1 MKTIELSDKLS
12 ISNIV
17 YGMWRLTDDQD
28 TSAGHIQNKIE
39 ACLEQGIDTFDQAD
53 IYGGYTAE
61 GLLGSVIKQS
71 PQLRSAMKIITKCNI
86 VAPMGIHSDKRF
98 KYYDT
103 TAGYINGC
111 VERSLKI
118 MNLEHIDL
126 LLLHRPD
133 PLMDADETGAALDA
147 LVSSGKVNAVGVS
160 NFRPWDFSLLQSRM
174 QNPLVTN
181 QIEISLAHHLAL
193 SNGDLAFLQQHS
205 VTPMAWSPLAGG
217 AMLQDSMSPL
227 FLLMQQIGEMH
238 SVSPEAVAVAWLLRH
253 PANIVPIMGSNRLD
267 RIQRLGEAL
276 SVDLSTEEWFGLLE
290 QASGQPVP

>member
-1 MKTIELSDKLS
+1 MKSIELSDKVS

-39 ACLEQGIDTFDQAD
+39 ACLEQGINTFDQAD

-61 GLLGSVIKQS
+61 GLLGSVLKQS
-71 PQLRSAMKIITKCNI
+71 PQLRSAIKIITKCNI
-86 VAPMGIHSDKRF
+86 VAPMGLHVGKRF

-103 TAGYINGC
+103 TASYINGC
-111 VERSLKI
+111 IERSLTE
-118 MNLEHIDL
+118 MNVEYIDL
-126 LLLHRPD
+126 LLLHRPN
-133 PLMDADETGAALDA
+133 PLMDANETGAALDT
-147 LVSSGKVNAVGVS
+147 LINSGKVNAVGVS

-181 QIEISLAHHLAL
+181 QIEISLSQSSAFN
-193 SNGDLAFLQQHS
+193 NGDLAFLQQHS

-217 AMLQDSMSPL
+217 SILQDSLSPL
-227 FLLMQQIGEMH
+227 FLLMQQIGETH
-238 SVSPEAVAVAWLLRH
+238 SVSPEAVAIAWLLRH

-267 RIQRLGEAL
+267 RIRRFDDA
-276 SVDLSTEEWFGLLE
+276 SKVDLSAEEWFGLLE
-290 QASGQPVP
+290 QASGHPAP

>member
-1 MKTIELSDKLS
+1 VKTIELSDKLS

-39 ACLEQGIDTFDQAD
+39 ACVEQGIDTFDQAD

-71 PQLRSAMKIITKCNI
+71 PQLRSSIKIIAKCNI

-103 TAGYINGC
+103 TAGYINSC
-111 VERSLKI
+111 VERSLKT

-133 PLMDADETGAALDA
+133 PLMNADEAGAALDA
-147 LVSSGKVNAVGVS
+147 LVSSGKVTAVGAS
-160 NFRPWDFSLLQSRM
+160 NFRPWDFNLLQSRM
-174 QNPLVTN
+174 QHPLVTN
-181 QIEISLAHHLAL
+181 QIEISLMQQAAL
-193 SNGDLAFLQQHS
+193 KNGDLAFLQQHKII
-205 VTPMAWSPLAGG
+205 PMAWSPLAGG
-217 AMLQDSMSPL
+217 AILRDSLSPL
-227 FLLMQQIGEMH
+227 SLLMQQIGEIH
-238 SVSPEAVAVAWLLRH
+238 AVSPEAVAIAWLLRH
-253 PANIVPIMGSNRLD
+253 PAGIIPILGSNRLD
-267 RIQRLGEAL
+267 RIKQFGQAL
-276 SVDLSTEEWFGLLE
+276 QVNLSTEEWFGLLE